1 MADNNNENNNEE
13 QEQGGI
19 FGNVI
24 NPNRNEGEDPYEND
38 DSFFAK
44 LTSEEIYEVTSFFFP
59 SAIFS
64 ILIILAMAIT
74 VNPCSSFF
82 LIALRVMLG
91 IHIAM
96 VIKAAVHLSFIIL
109 KKQNE
114 ATMKSILSTSS
125 IALTVLYYAGCII
138 CIIAYSLRA
147 DSCFAGNLLYN
158 NY

>member
-1 MADNNNENNNEE
+1 MEPENNNEE
-13 QEQGGI
+13 EQSNI
-19 FGNVI
+19 FNNVI
-24 NPNRNEGEDPYEND
+24 NPNRNDENDPYAND

-44 LTSEEIYEVTSFFFP
+44 LTSDEIYDVTSFFFP

-64 ILIILAMAIT
+64 VLIILALALT
-74 VNPCSSFF
+74 ASPCSSFF

-125 IALTVLYYAGCII
+125 IVLMVLYYAGCII
-138 CIIAYSLRA
+138 SIVAYSLRA
-147 DSCFAGNLLYN
+147 DNCFDGKLYN
-158 NY
+158 N